1 MTALLDR
8 KLLFVT
14 GKGGVGKSTIAAS
27 LGLLAAEQGKR
38 TLVCEVDAK
47 GNLADFYEAGPTSF
61 AARELQPDLFA
72 MSMDTEESLKEYL
85 SLQLKIPLLAK
96 IGPLARTF
104 DFIANAA
111 PGVKEILTIGK
122 LAWEVKERH
131 YDLVVV
137 DSVASGHIVGQLT
150 APQGINELVQV
161 GMVRNQTQWMLDI
174 LHDPRQTGVVIV
186 SAPEEMPVAE
196 TIELADR
203 LEAETEVDLAA
214 VVVNRVLPELFT
226 EREEA
231 LFEALRTPKR
241 IDALTTAVGGDVTP
255 VFDAAELAVTLRRT
269 RAEHLA
275 TLRDGLDPAI
285 PLVYVRT
292 SVRPQPRRP
301 GHPPGGRGCSPRAL
315 MAPQAPRPNGPARSS
330 SCCAAKEIVIS
341 CGSAAWARPR
351 RRRPITAM
359 AATHLGG
366 KVLVLTVDPAK
377 RLASALGLERTRQ
390 HRDPGSAVGLRS
402 GRRDAAPASVGGD
415 ARHQAGWDDLV
426 RAAPDAKTREAILAN
441 SIYQNISGRF
451 VQSRF
456 IAMERLYE
464 IPPAG
469 TYDLIVVDTR
479 PPAAPSTPRGARPGW
494 PTSSA
499 RSCCAG

>member
-47 GNLADFYEAGPTSF
+47 GNLADFYEAGETEF
-61 AARELQPDLFA
+61 AARELQPNLWA
-72 MSMDTEESLKEYL
+72 MSMNTEESLKEYL

-122 LAWEVKERH
+122 VAWEVKERH

-137 DSVASGHIVGQLT
+137 DSVASGHIIGQLT

-161 GMVRNQTQWMLDI
+161 GVVRHQTQWMLDI
-174 LHDPRQTGVVIV
+174 LTDPAQTGVVIV

-203 LEAETEVDLAA
+203 LNTETKVDLAA
-214 VVVNRVLPELFT
+214 VIVNRVLPELFT

-231 LFEALRTPKR
+231 LFESLRTPER
-241 IDALTTAVGGDVTP
+241 IEVLSAGADGDVTP

-275 TLRDGLDPAI
+275 TLRRALDPTLA
-285 PLVYVRT
+285 LLYVPYLFT
-292 SVRPQPRRP
+292 
-301 GHPPGGRGCSPRAL
+301 
-315 MAPQAPRPNGPARSS
+315 RS
-330 SCCAAKEIVIS
+330 
-341 CGSAAWARPR
+341 
-351 RRRPITAM
+351 
-359 AATHLGG
+359 H
-366 KVLVLTVDPAK
+366 
-377 RLASALGLERTRQ
+377 
-390 HRDPGSAVGLRS
+390 
-402 GRRDAAPASVGGD
+402 
-415 ARHQAGWDDLV
+415 
-426 RAAPDAKTREAILAN
+426 
-441 SIYQNISGRF
+441 
-451 VQSRF
+451 
-456 IAMERLYE
+456 
-464 IPPAG
+464 
-469 TYDLIVVDTR
+469 
-479 PPAAPSTPRGARPGW
+479 GARA
-494 PTSSA
+494 TRKVA
-499 RSCCAG
+499 ELLAEEL